1 VSGTTNNILL
11 SLRGVSKSFGA
22 TVALSAVDFTLR
34 AGEIHAICGENGAG
48 KSTLIKILAGVER
61 PDAGEMIVGGKRIDV
76 NSPSLALQNGVATIY
91 QENSLFQYLSVAEN
105 IFLGDELRRFPGVVD
120 RRAMLARA
128 QSLLDQLGASIDV
141 GAPVSSLGGAGQ
153 KIVEIARAF
162 RRNAR
167 ILVMDEPSASFSQHE
182 TRLLFRAVRE
192 MAANGAGV
200 IFISHHLEEVFEIAD
215 RVTTLRDGR
224 LVSTRA
230 MADTTQAG
238 LIRDMVGRDVD
249 QVYRRM
255 PQTAGPIALETRGLS
270 GAGFRDVDIAVRRGE
285 VVGIAGLV
293 GAGRTELLEAIFG
306 RFPVKGGEIRL
317 NGSPVRIVS
326 PGDAIRRGLCLVTE
340 DRKLSG
346 LFLGQ
351 SITANMAVAY
361 FSKFPAVLDKAAQL
375 GKAVLGAIQQLTIKV
390 TSPEMPVSSLSGGN
404 QQKVILGKWLLTEPD
419 IFLFDEPT
427 RGIDVGAKAEIYA
440 EIQKL
445 VERGKSVLMVSSEL
459 PEVIGLSDRLYVM
472 KAGRVVGELSRDQ
485 VTDQAVLELAL

>member
-1 VSGTTNNILL
+1 MPETPEDFLL
-11 SLRGVSKSFGA
+11 SLHGISKAFGA
-22 TVALSAVDFTLR
+22 TVALKAVDFTLR

-48 KSTLIKILAGVER
+48 KSTLIKVLAGVIR
-61 PDAGEMIVGGKRIDV
+61 ADAGELVVGGRRVEV
-76 NSPSLALQNGVATIY
+76 NTPRLALQNGIATIY

-105 IFLGDELRRFPGVVD
+105 IFLGDEPRRFPGVVD
-120 RRAMLARA
+120 HRAMRARA
-128 QSLLDQLGASIDV
+128 QAILDRLGTAIDV
-141 GAPVSSLGGAGQ
+141 SALVSSLGGAGQ

-167 ILVMDEPSASFSQHE
+167 ILVMDEPSASFSHHE

-192 MAANGAGV
+192 MAASGAGI

-224 LVSTRA
+224 HVSTRA
-230 MADTTQAG
+230 LADMTEAG

-249 QVYRRM
+249 QIYRRV
-255 PQTAGPIALETRGLS
+255 PQSAGAMALETRHLTGK
-270 GAGFRDVDIAVRRGE
+270 GFRDVGITVRRGE

-306 RFPVKGGEIRL
+306 RFPVQAGEIRL
-317 NGSPVRIVS
+317 NGRPVRISS
-326 PGDAIRRGLCLVTE
+326 PGSAIRYGLCLVTE

-346 LFLGQ
+346 LFLDQ
-351 SITANMAVAY
+351 SVTNNMAIAY
-361 FSKFPAVLDKAAQL
+361 FSKFPALLDKAAL
-375 GKAVLGAIQQLTIKV
+375 LRKLALGAIKQLGIKV
-390 TSPEMPVSSLSGGN
+390 SSPETLVSALSGGN
-404 QQKVILGKWLLTEPD
+404 QQKVILGKWLLTGPD

-445 VERGKSVLMVSSEL
+445 VENGKSVLMVSSEL
-459 PEVIGLSDRLYVM
+459 PEIVGLSDRVYVM
-472 KAGRVVGELSRDQ
+472 KASRVVGELSRDH